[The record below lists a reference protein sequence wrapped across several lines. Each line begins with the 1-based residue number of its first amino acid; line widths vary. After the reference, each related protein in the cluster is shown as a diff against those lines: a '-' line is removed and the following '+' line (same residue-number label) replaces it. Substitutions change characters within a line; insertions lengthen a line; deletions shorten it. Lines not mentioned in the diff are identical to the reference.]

1 MSILKTI
8 EKHKLIAIIRSSSAS
23 DAKEMIEAAI
33 KGGFKVFE
41 VSLQTPKALQL
52 IRHYNKRKELCFGA
66 GMVKDGEDAQKA
78 IIAGAQFLSTPYTS
92 SDVVAVAQNNNAFVI
107 QGALTPTEISDAY
120 KIGANLV
127 MVYPVSSSG
136 GPAYLRSLRRAFPS
150 MPFMSCGGVGL
161 ENVSEYLK
169 DSLAVG
175 VRQSLFPENLVR
187 KDDWK
192 QIAERA
198 RLFHQKLKIEKK
210 SKKS

>member
-33 KGGFKVFE
+33 EGGFKVFE

-52 IRHYNKRKELCFGA
+52 IKQYNKKKDLFFGA
-66 GMVKDGEDAQKA
+66 GMVRDGEDAQKA
-78 IIAGAQFLSTPYTS
+78 IVAGAQFLSTPFTS
-92 SDVVAVAQNNNAFVI
+92 SDVVAVAKNNNAFVI

-120 KIGANLV
+120 KIGADLV

-136 GPAYLRSLRRAFPS
+136 GPAYLKSLRRAFPS
-150 MPFMSCGGVGL
+150 TPFMSCGGVEL
-161 ENVSEYLK
+161 EDVFEYLK

-175 VRQSLFPENLVR
+175 VRQSLFSDNLVR
-187 KDDWK
+187 RDDWK
-192 QIAERA
+192 QITERA
-198 RLFHQKLKIEKK
+198 RLFNQKLKAKGKK
-210 SKKS
+210 S